1 MSRMAER
8 DKARKGEEEMVV
20 TFVGSNLKG
29 GRNLFSI

>member
-1 MSRMAER
+1 MSRIAER
-8 DKARKGEEEMVV
+8 AKASQGEEEMVV

>member
-8 DKARKGEEEMVV
+8 AKAWKGEEEMV
-20 TFVGSNLKG
+20 VGSNLKG

>member
-1 MSRMAER
+1 MSRIAER
-8 DKARKGEEEMVV
+8 AKAWEGEEEMVV